1 MWGDFTWWSVS
12 DCEELVGHQIEHLG
26 KNGTN
31 YFMYYKRPQSSPPP
45 SLLLKFRQFLHLS

>member
-1 MWGDFTWWSVS
+1 MVS